1 MASKLIPERSVL
13 ELLFGATIISA
24 SPVFVR
30 AADVGPAT
38 AGFYRGF
45 FGAATLVV
53 FLLMRK
59 ELRRPGP
66 ELVVHATL
74 CGILFSSDLALW
86 HRSIA
91 YIGPGLATILAN
103 FQALI
108 LAAFGIVVL
117 RERPGWRYLASIPV
131 ALLGLF
137 LLVGVSWDSLSAQS
151 QRGVFFALGAAFCYA
166 AYLQIFRTRPREEH
180 WNATLSLA
188 VISAVSAS
196 LMGVGAMASG
206 EGFRLPERTSLLA
219 MIGYGVLCQACGWIL
234 ISHALTR
241 VPASRAGLILLLQP
255 TLAFLW
261 DILFFH
267 RPTGPS
273 DLIGAALAI
282 TAIYLGS
289 TRVGTAPR
297 VKAATI
303 PAD

>member
-1 MASKLIPERSVL
+1 MASKLLPERSVL
-13 ELLFGATIISA
+13 ELLLGATIISA

-30 AADVGPAT
+30 AAHVGPAT

-45 FGAATLVV
+45 FGAAALVI
-53 FLLMRK
+53 FMMIRGD
-59 ELRRPGP
+59 LRRPGRA
-66 ELVVHATL
+66 LLLHATL
-74 CGILFSSDLALW
+74 CAVLFSSDLALW
-86 HRSIA
+86 HRAIV

-117 RERPGWRYLASIPV
+117 RERPGWRYLASIPI

-151 QRGVFFALGAAFCYA
+151 RLGVFFALGAAVCYA
-166 AYLQIFRTRPREEH
+166 GYLQIFRTRPRGGH
-180 WNATLSLA
+180 WNATLSLT

-196 LMGVGAMASG
+196 LMGMAAIASG
-206 EGFRLPERTSLLA
+206 EGFRLPDRTSLLA
-219 MIGYGVLCQACGWIL
+219 MVGYGVLCQACGWIL

-261 DILFFH
+261 DILFFD
-267 RPTGPS
+267 RPTGS
-273 DLIGAALAI
+273 ADVIGAALAL

-289 TRVGTAPR
+289 TRASASPKAPSLGN
-297 VKAATI
+297 
-303 PAD
+303 